1 MSLARR
7 LLLRASVSPWLARQ
21 MSDRRSIRRA
31 VRRFMP
37 GEELSDAVEA
47 SRTLRSAGLSTILTM
62 LGENVETSEDAMKVA
77 DAYAAAI
84 EAIAEAG
91 LPSDLSVKPTHL
103 GLDLGLEVAEAGL
116 RDVVTRAGAAGRLVA
131 IDMEASGYVDDT
143 LELYRRLR
151 ADHENVGVCLQ
162 AYLYR
167 TQDDLAALLP
177 LRPMI
182 RLVKGA
188 YREPEEVAWPRK
200 ADIDA
205 AYLERAGELLDA
217 VEKES
222 AVRVAF
228 GTHDAEMIAGVQE
241 LARDRGLERD
251 AFEIQMLYGIRRD
264 LQRELA
270 AGGHAVRILI
280 SYGSHWFPWYMRR
293 LAERPANVW
302 FVAKSLFGA

>member
-21 MSDRRSIRRA
+21 MSDRRAVRRA
-31 VRRFMP
+31 VRRFLP
-37 GEELSDAVEA
+37 GEDLTDAVEA
-47 SRTLRSAGLSTILTM
+47 SRTLRSDGLSTILTL
-62 LGENVETSEDAMKVA
+62 LGENVESPEDAMEVA
-77 DAYAAAI
+77 DAYSTAI

-103 GLDLGLEVAEAGL
+103 GLDLGLEVTEAGL

-131 IDMEASGYVDDT
+131 IDMEASAYVDDT

-151 ADHENVGVCLQ
+151 SDHENVGVCLQ

-167 TQDDLAALLP
+167 TKDDVAALLP

-188 YREPEEVAWPRK
+188 YREPEEVAWPK
-200 ADIDA
+200 KSDVDA

-217 VEKES
+217 LAGEPT
-222 AVRVAF
+222 VRVAF
-228 GTHDAEMIAGVQE
+228 GTHDAAMIAGVKE
-241 LARDRGLERD
+241 MARERGLDRD

-270 AGGHAVRILI
+270 SAGYAVRILI

-302 FVAKSLFGA
+302 FVAKSLFGG